1 MEISVSIFL
10 NNNFGF
16 NKNIDNK
23 VSEGKPAISGKIS
36 NLPDYIA
43 ALKEGSVFKGEVLDV
58 RNNAVKILLSGNNI
72 LNARTQAGVSLNI
85 GDILNFRVE
94 SNTGVSMLVKAI
106 SEGNSSNGL
115 NMLMSALESANV
127 PVNERNIALVKELV
141 DNGQP
146 VDKNTIKTLVSN
158 LNSFTELDVKGAVSM
173 YKHDIPITS
182 DNVSQFNNYVENNN
196 KLLNNFQSITND
208 IVDTLVNFDEG
219 NNTESMLKLADS
231 ILKTLTGD
239 ESFSLESL
247 YEQHKTE
254 LSLNGN
260 QIDAQISQMDEP
272 ISEQSISQVDSQLT
286 DSVKQQN
293 TEQAVNEQLKNH
305 VEVASE
311 NAEDTVVLKENVTEK
326 LMPQNNTNQIFT
338 EEFKEVLKKTIE
350 KSLLLDESI
359 LEKPEDEI
367 KAELEKYYKEVENKS
382 ERLMNLL
389 ENAGLEKS
397 ALYKNVNNIKA
408 NLNFMN
414 DLNNMALYV
423 QIPVKFNESE
433 AHGELY
439 VMNRHKGKVNDS
451 DVLTAFLHL
460 DMENLGVTDVNI
472 RLEKGQLTTKFTL
485 EDTVSQDIVEEHLP
499 ELKKRLEEK
508 GYEATVLIEE
518 VNRETASEQLSPFE
532 KVMQLE
538 EPKSFI
544 KRYTLDVRA

>member
-1 MEISVSIFL
+1 MSIFL

-85 GDILNFRVE
+85 GDILNFKVE
-94 SNTGVSMLVKAI
+94 SNTGMSMLVKAI

-239 ESFSLESL
+239 ESVSLESL

-260 QIDAQISQMDEP
+260 QIDSQISQMDEP
-272 ISEQSISQVDSQLT
+272 ISEQNISQVDSQLT

-293 TEQAVNEQLKNH
+293 TEQAVNEQLNNH

-311 NAEDTVVLKENVTEK
+311 NAEDTVLLKENVTEK

-359 LEKPEDEI
+359 LKKPEEEI

-518 VNRETASEQLSPFE
+518 VDRETASEQLSPFE

>member
-1 MEISVSIFL
+1 MSIFL

>member
-1 MEISVSIFL
+1 VSIFL

-85 GDILNFRVE
+85 GDILNFKVE

-239 ESFSLESL
+239 ESVSLESL
-247 YEQHKTE
+247 YEQHKNE
-254 LSLNGN
+254 SNMQLIENNN
-260 QIDAQISQMDEP
+260 QENTP
-272 ISEQSISQVDSQLT
+272 VSEQNNSLVNTKLT

-293 TEQAVNEQLKNH
+293 TEQAVTEQLKNH
-305 VEVASE
+305 VEAASE
-311 NAEDTVVLKENVTEK
+311 NVEDTVLLKENGTEK

-338 EEFKEVLKKTIE
+338 EEFKEVLKKTIV

-518 VNRETASEQLSPFE
+518 VDRETASEQLSPFE

>member
-1 MEISVSIFL
+1 MSIFL

-518 VNRETASEQLSPFE
+518 FNRETASEQLSPFE